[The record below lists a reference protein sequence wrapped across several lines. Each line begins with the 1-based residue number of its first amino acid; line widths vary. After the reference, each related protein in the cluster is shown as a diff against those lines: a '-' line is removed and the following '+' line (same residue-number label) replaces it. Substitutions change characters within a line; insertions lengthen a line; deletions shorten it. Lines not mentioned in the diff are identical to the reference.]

1 LLEFVF
7 FTPTGST
14 GNARFKALEVVS
26 TNIVWLADKEE
37 EIIAAFE
44 DGRKQPLVKSSKAS
58 KAPKTSSSQ
67 FIENARKRFQELSA
81 QQKNKDN

>member
-1 LLEFVF
+1 MEFVF

-14 GNARFKALEVVS
+14 GNARFKALEIVS
-26 TNIVWLADKEE
+26 TNIVWLADKED

-44 DGRKQPLVKSSKAS
+44 DDRQKSIFKSSKTS
-58 KAPKTSSSQ
+58 KKSSSQ

-81 QQKNKDN
+81 QQKKDN